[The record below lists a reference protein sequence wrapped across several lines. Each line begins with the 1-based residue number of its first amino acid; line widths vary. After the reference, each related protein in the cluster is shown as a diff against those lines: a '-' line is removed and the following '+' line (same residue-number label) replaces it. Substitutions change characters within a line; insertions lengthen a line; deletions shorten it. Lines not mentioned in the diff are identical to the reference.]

1 VSLSRRMFII
11 ACILFAGSASTPL
24 LRASGQTES
33 PDTRRILDHIGAN
46 RSKQTPAD
54 RAAARRLNSAGDRAY
69 RRHHYGAAFTAYMN
83 SYPNAPNAYAYI
95 MAGDSHWRDIAQ
107 PRIQPSS
114 QAPAQTPPSCRLD
127 NHYFA
132 HDLALDVAQN
142 QAVGLALAAH
152 DDMHDHGAHN
162 HDVQEKALRIID
174 PLFYKRAQESTA
186 CLQAMAQHYETE
198 PPSSCVDLEQ
208 LRKCL
213 GAPLIK

>member
-1 VSLSRRMFII
+1 MLIFTCV
-11 ACILFAGSASTPL
+11 LFAGSASTSL

-33 PDTRRILDHIGAN
+33 PDTRRILDHIEAN
-46 RSKQTPAD
+46 RSKQTPAG
-54 RAAARRLNSAGDRAY
+54 RAAARRLNSDGNRAY

-107 PRIQPSS
+107 PRVRPANHAQNSKT
-114 QAPAQTPPSCRLD
+114 PAQTPPSCRLD

-152 DDMHDHGAHN
+152 DDMHGPDMN
-162 HDVQEKALRIID
+162 NLDMNSKDLRVID
-174 PLFYKRAQESTA
+174 PAFYKRAQESTA

>member
-1 VSLSRRMFII
+1 MPLSRWTFII
-11 ACILFAGSASTPL
+11 ACILFAGSAGMA
-24 LRASGQTES
+24 RASGQTES
-33 PDTRRILDHIGAN
+33 PDTRRILNNIKAN
-46 RSKQTPAD
+46 RAKQTPAD
-54 RAAARRLNSAGDRAY
+54 RAAARRLNATGDRAY

-107 PRIQPSS
+107 PHIQPPS
-114 QAPAQTPPSCRLD
+114 QTPAQTESSCRLD

-142 QAVGLALAAH
+142 QAVGLALASQ
-152 DDMHDHGAHN
+152 DDLHSKD
-162 HDVQEKALRIID
+162 LRVID
-174 PLFYKRAQESTA
+174 PALYKRAQESTA

-198 PPSSCVDLEQ
+198 PPTSCVDLER

-213 GAPLIK
+213 GPPLIK

>member
-1 VSLSRRMFII
+1 VSLSRWMFII
-11 ACILFAGSASTPL
+11 ACILFTASASAP
-24 LRASGQTES
+24 LRAAGQTES
-33 PDTRRILDHIGAN
+33 PDTRRILNHIEAN

-54 RAAARRLNSAGDRAY
+54 RAAARRLNADGDRAY

-107 PRIQPSS
+107 SRIQPSS
-114 QAPAQTPPSCRLD
+114 QTPAQTPPSCRLD

-132 HDLALDVAQN
+132 HDLAQDVAQN
-142 QAVGLALAAH
+142 QAVGLALAAQN
-152 DDMHDHGAHN
+152 DMHGRDMRSN
-162 HDVQEKALRIID
+162 DLRVID
-174 PLFYKRAQESTA
+174 PAFYKRAQESTA
-186 CLQAMAQHYETE
+186 CLQAIAQHYETE

-213 GAPLIK
+213 GPPLIK

>member
-1 VSLSRRMFII
+1 MCLSRWIVI
-11 ACILFAGSASTPL
+11 VACILLAGSASAPL
-24 LRASGQTES
+24 LCAFGQTES
-33 PDTRRILDHIGAN
+33 PDTRRILDNIKAN

-54 RAAARRLNSAGDRAY
+54 RAAARRLNSVGDRAY

-95 MAGDSHWRDIAQ
+95 MAGDSHWRNVAQ
-107 PRIQPSS
+107 SHIRPSS
-114 QAPAQTPPSCRLD
+114 QIPSQTPPSCALD

-142 QAVGLALAAH
+142 QEVGLALAAH
-152 DDMHDHGAHN
+152 DDMHAPDMRSK
-162 HDVQEKALRIID
+162 DLRVID
-174 PLFYKRAQESTA
+174 PAFYKRAQESTA
-186 CLQAMAQHYETE
+186 CLQTMAQHYETE

-213 GAPLIK
+213 GAPLIE

>member
-1 VSLSRRMFII
+1 MSLSRWTLII
-11 ACILFAGSASTPL
+11 ACILFAGSAAMP
-24 LRASGQTES
+24 RASGQAES
-33 PDTRRILDHIGAN
+33 PDTRRILDHIAAN

-54 RAAARRLNSAGDRAY
+54 RAAARRLNAAGDRAY
-69 RRHHYGAAFTAYMN
+69 RRHRYGAAFTAYMN

-107 PRIQPSS
+107 PHLQPSS
-114 QAPAQTPPSCRLD
+114 HAPAQTESSCRLD

-142 QAVGLALAAH
+142 QAVGLALASQ
-152 DDMHDHGAHN
+152 DDLHSKDLH
-162 HDVQEKALRIID
+162 VID
-174 PLFYKRAQESTA
+174 PALYKRAQESTT
-186 CLQAMAQHYETE
+186 CLQAMAQHYESE

-213 GAPLIK
+213 GPPLIK

>member
-1 VSLSRRMFII
+1 MSLSRWILII
-11 ACILFAGSASTPL
+11 TCILFAGSTGMP
-24 LRASGQTES
+24 RASGQTES
-33 PDTRRILDHIGAN
+33 PDTRRILDNIAAN

-54 RAAARRLNSAGDRAY
+54 RAAARRLNAVGDRAY
-69 RRHHYGAAFTAYMN
+69 RRHRYGAAFTAYMN

-107 PRIQPSS
+107 PHLQPSS
-114 QAPAQTPPSCRLD
+114 HAPAQTESSCRLE

-132 HDLALDVAQN
+132 HDLVLDVAQN

-152 DDMHDHGAHN
+152 DGMHDKNVHVQDTHN
-162 HDVQEKALRIID
+162 KALGVID
-174 PLFYKRAQESTA
+174 PIFYKRAQESTA
-186 CLQAMAQHYETE
+186 CLQAMAQHYESE

-213 GAPLIK
+213 GPPLIK

>member
-1 VSLSRRMFII
+1 VSLSRWIFII
-11 ACILFAGSASTPL
+11 ACILFAGSAGMP
-24 LRASGQTES
+24 RASGQTES
-33 PDTRRILDHIGAN
+33 PDTRRILDHIEAN
-46 RSKQTPAD
+46 RSKQTPAG
-54 RAAARRLNSAGDRAY
+54 RAAARSLNSDGDRAY

-114 QAPAQTPPSCRLD
+114 HAQNSQTPAQTESSCRLD

-142 QAVGLALAAH
+142 QAVGLALASH
-152 DDMHDHGAHN
+152 
-162 HDVQEKALRIID
+162 HDVHDPDVRDKDLRVID
-174 PLFYKRAQESTA
+174 PALYKRAQESTA

-213 GAPLIK
+213 GPPLIK

>member
-1 VSLSRRMFII
+1 
-11 ACILFAGSASTPL
+11 
-24 LRASGQTES
+24 
-33 PDTRRILDHIGAN
+33 
-46 RSKQTPAD
+46 
-54 RAAARRLNSAGDRAY
+54 
-69 RRHHYGAAFTAYMN
+69 MN

-107 PRIQPSS
+107 PRILPSS
-114 QAPAQTPPSCRLD
+114 QTPAQTPPSCRLD

-152 DDMHDHGAHN
+152 DDVHDKN
-162 HDVQEKALRIID
+162 LRAID
-174 PLFYKRAQESTA
+174 PAFYKRAQESTS

>member
-1 VSLSRRMFII
+1 MSLNRWMFII
-11 ACILFAGSASTPL
+11 ACILFAGSAGMPIV
-24 LRASGQTES
+24 RASGQTES
-33 PDTRRILDHIGAN
+33 PDTRRILDHIAAN
-46 RSKQTPAD
+46 RSKQTPAG
-54 RAAARRLNSAGDRAY
+54 RAAARRLNSDGDRAY

-114 QAPAQTPPSCRLD
+114 QTPAQTLPSCRLD

-152 DDMHDHGAHN
+152 DDMHGPDGHN
-162 HDVQEKALRIID
+162 PDMHNNALRVID

-198 PPSSCVDLEQ
+198 PPTSCVDLER

-213 GAPLIK
+213 GPPLIK